1 MPADTKPAS
10 DAPAAASKPTV
21 EPFEKVREQIAN
33 TLAEPA
39 ARAKLDAAITE
50 VDKVMRTYFNARA
63 IAGKD
68 TSKVP
73 AKPDLKALAEK
84 LGMNYV
90 VTGSASARDLQ
101 SDPITFSSGLG
112 TQLMQRGE
120 PYLQIAFS
128 ARSPLFSSM
137 RTVDDQARVSYVSW
151 KIEEQKDFVP
161 TLEEAREDVVTYLR
175 TVEARELARAEATKL
190 AKQFASSDK
199 PAKEL
204 IPEERKSLFFESIGP
219 FSWMNSFGFGMQAFM
234 GNVPE
239 LDQVGEAF
247 MRQVFSSERNEWGV
261 APNEPAV
268 FLCRPP
274 C

>member
-1 MPADTKPAS
+1 M
-10 DAPAAASKPTV
+10 
-21 EPFEKVREQIAN
+21 
-33 TLAEPA
+33 
-39 ARAKLDAAITE
+39 
-50 VDKVMRTYFNARA
+50 
-63 IAGKD
+63 
-68 TSKVP
+68 
-73 AKPDLKALAEK
+73 
-84 LGMNYV
+84 
-90 VTGSASARDLQ
+90 
-101 SDPITFSSGLG
+101 
-112 TQLMQRGE
+112 
-120 PYLQIAFS
+120 
-128 ARSPLFSSM
+128 
-137 RTVDDQARVSYVSW
+137 SYVSW

-247 MRQVFSSERNEWGV
+247 MRQVFSSERNEWGCRTER
-261 APNEPAV
+261 ARIG